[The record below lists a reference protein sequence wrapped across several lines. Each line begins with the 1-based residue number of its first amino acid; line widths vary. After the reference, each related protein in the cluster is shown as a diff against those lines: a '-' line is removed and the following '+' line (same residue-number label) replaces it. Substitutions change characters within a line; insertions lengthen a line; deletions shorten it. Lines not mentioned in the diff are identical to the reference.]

1 MFAIYLLQSDRSSI
15 SKMSEMMQKQG
26 RISGSPFNLSHY
38 VISWGTGSA
47 CLWIPISNSRWN
59 RRYELNLH
67 SWPRMLALTLG
78 EHCDI
83 QNMADVTHEASLQFE
98 FINCLRELGSYC
110 GTVTH
115 FWSFCKNLT
124 AYVRDSSPQKWKS
137 LISTYFHG
145 FPNPCDFLM
154 RN

>member
-47 CLWIPISNSRWN
+47 CLWIPIGNSKWN
-59 RRYELNLH
+59 RYCELNLH

-83 QNMADVTHEASLQFE
+83 QNMADVTREASLQFE

-110 GTVTH
+110 GTVTS
-115 FWSFCKNLT
+115 FWSLCKNLT
-124 AYVRDSSPQKWKS
+124 AYVRGSSPKNENHS
-137 LISTYFHG
+137 
-145 FPNPCDFLM
+145 FPLTFMASQIHVLFLM